1 MRYLMQIV
9 VMLSDVLII
18 LAASILIYLAP
29 LEPVIWIVIALAFN
43 AWHNSG
49 GFMAWKPSNIRM
61 FMENAKGLGL

>member
-1 MRYLMQIV
+1 MLKKKKFEKLNKGEIV
-9 VMLSDVLII
+9 
-18 LAASILIYLAP
+18 IYLAP